1 MAHEHSV
8 YDNDKH
14 FRIDPVT
21 RQIENTSDKVV
32 LIQHDHDSERFTFEI
47 PKTVEDHDM
56 SLCNVVQIHYLNIEA
71 ATKTDNE
78 GIYEVDDL
86 QSKNIINQQ
95 GEKEDVVVFSWLISR
110 NATQYVG
117 SLNFVVRFKCV
128 ANDGTVTYEWATAIH
143 KGIAVS
149 DSIYNSEVI
158 ASEYADVLE
167 KWRASLFF
175 NTDGVTEDVAM
186 GGYKITGMGAPTDKG
201 DAATKEY
208 VDNAVKNIDLSGV
221 DASDKVS
228 KAGDIMAGQ
237 LDMNTNKI
245 IGLGDPEYS
254 TDAANKRYVDEKVG
268 NIDVTGQLSG
278 VIQQIN
284 ELSAEV
290 TEKIDN
296 KLGMVKVWENASNL
310 STFSKQ
316 TLTLPALLE
325 YDLFAIECDCGTFF
339 ININECDI
347 KGLAGTNVIEGSS
360 MHCYV
365 NARAIEIEV
374 DDAVYVEIGNAYQMS
389 LNSSDYE
396 QDNTSIVPYR
406 IYGVLEKE

>member
-8 YDNDKH
+8 NDNDKH
-14 FRIDPVT
+14 FKIDPVT
-21 RQIENTSDKVV
+21 RQIENTTGKVV

-56 SLCNVVQIHYLNIEA
+56 SQCNVVQIHYLNIETT
-71 ATKTDNE
+71 TKTDNE

-117 SLNFVVRFKCV
+117 SLNFAVRFKYV
-128 ANDGTVTYEWATAIH
+128 EDDGTVSYEWATAIH

-149 DSIYNSEVI
+149 DSIYNSEVVV
-158 ASEYADVLE
+158 SEYADVLE

-186 GGYKITGMGAPTDKG
+186 GGYKITGMGSPTNDA
-201 DAATKEY
+201 DAATKGY
-208 VDNAVKNIDLSGV
+208 VDKALKSIDLSGV

-245 IGLGDPEYS
+245 IGLGTPTDS
-254 TDAANKRYVDEKVG
+254 TDAANKAYVDAKVG
-268 NIDVTGQLSG
+268 SIDVSQQLGTLSTQLS
-278 VIQQIN
+278 
-284 ELSAEV
+284 A
-290 TEKIDN
+290 KID
-296 KLGMVKVWENASNL
+296 KKVEFVKIWENASPSSAFAAQTVTIQGASAYSAIIVFTSEGSMIAKQNNVSHYML
-310 STFSKQ
+310 SCDRDRTGNQWWLRSRTVRFTGDDVWVNSCKTQGVKSGGVTFEDSEQ
-316 TLTLPALLE
+316 FLIPLCI
-325 YDLFAIECDCGTFF
+325 YG
-339 ININECDI
+339 I
-347 KGLAGTNVIEGSS
+347 KG
-360 MHCYV
+360 M
-365 NARAIEIEV
+365 
-374 DDAVYVEIGNAYQMS
+374 D
-389 LNSSDYE
+389 
-396 QDNTSIVPYR
+396 
-406 IYGVLEKE
+406 